1 MTAGKE
7 ATSSGLPM
15 KSKKGQKLADNQ
27 VSVLVNPNPI
37 GGK

>member
-7 ATSSGLPM
+7 VTSSGLPM
-15 KSKKGQKLADNQ
+15 RLKKGQKSADNQ